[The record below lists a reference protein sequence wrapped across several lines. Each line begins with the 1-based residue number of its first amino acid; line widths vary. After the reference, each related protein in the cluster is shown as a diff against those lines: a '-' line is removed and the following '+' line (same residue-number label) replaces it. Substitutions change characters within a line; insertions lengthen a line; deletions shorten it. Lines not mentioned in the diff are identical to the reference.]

1 MRIGWGR
8 NMLNE
13 DKIKLMAGIA
23 MFEKREGKR
32 IFPVNR
38 YFRSDYISKHLFH
51 SFFSFTISYLLC
63 AVIWVLYNMER
74 ILNAMALE
82 EIIAAQDIEFQ
93 NAGTLAEAALKLNK
107 IFADA
112 DAAAAAYLRNVR
124 HTVEEGGRFADETRL
139 MAGKP
144 ETLRRRNMPGPGKR
158 TP

>member
-1 MRIGWGR
+1 MNDEAAIAKKLRKLRRIDLLELL
-8 NMLNE
+8 LNE
-13 DKIKLMAGIA
+13 RRENEALKEKIK
-23 MFEKREGKR
+23 E
-32 IFPVNR
+32 
-38 YFRSDYISKHLFH
+38 
-51 SFFSFTISYLLC
+51 
-63 AVIWVLYNMER
+63 
-74 ILNAMALE
+74 LE

-107 IFADA
+107 IFTDA
-112 DAAAAAYLRNVR
+112 NVR

>member
-1 MRIGWGR
+1 MNDETAVAKKLRKLRRIDLLELL
-8 NMLNE
+8 LNE
-13 DKIKLMAGIA
+13 RRENEALKEKIK
-23 MFEKREGKR
+23 E
-32 IFPVNR
+32 
-38 YFRSDYISKHLFH
+38 
-51 SFFSFTISYLLC
+51 
-63 AVIWVLYNMER
+63 
-74 ILNAMALE
+74 LE

-112 DAAAAAYLRNVR
+112 DAAAASYLRNIH
-124 HTVEEGGRFADETRL
+124 HTVEEGGRFADETRI

>member
-1 MRIGWGR
+1 MNDEAAIAKKLRKLRRIDLLELL
-8 NMLNE
+8 LNE
-13 DKIKLMAGIA
+13 RRENEALKEKI
-23 MFEKREGKR
+23 EE
-32 IFPVNR
+32 
-38 YFRSDYISKHLFH
+38 
-51 SFFSFTISYLLC
+51 
-63 AVIWVLYNMER
+63 
-74 ILNAMALE
+74 LE

-112 DAAAAAYLRNVR
+112 DAAAAAYLRNDR